1 MGAGTCGLCH
11 FLPQRQVFA
20 EPQVKNLRFF
30 IAATLAGRPLGKDGR
45 KGGIAMMEM
54 MLKRLNSEEILM
66 EAFRTHIA
74 PAVLG
79 GHRLP
84 DGKQLCR

>member
-1 MGAGTCGLCH
+1 
-11 FLPQRQVFA
+11 
-20 EPQVKNLRFF
+20 
-30 IAATLAGRPLGKDGR
+30 
-45 KGGIAMMEM
+45 MMENI
-54 MLKRLNSEEILM
+54 LKRLNSEVMLM

-79 GHRLP
+79 EHRLP

>member
-1 MGAGTCGLCH
+1 
-11 FLPQRQVFA
+11 
-20 EPQVKNLRFF
+20 
-30 IAATLAGRPLGKDGR
+30 
-45 KGGIAMMEM
+45 
-54 MLKRLNSEEILM
+54 M